1 MATGSILAFADFR
14 VDAPNGRLWR
24 DDEPLPITPKVLSVL
39 HHLAGRPQQLV
50 TKADLF
56 AHVWPETVVGDA
68 VLTVAIGE
76 LRKLLGDDPRTP
88 RFIET
93 VHRRGYRFIA
103 PVKAAGSAAGR
114 AATRASGREP
124 ASVAARRDAEPD
136 SKPGIVGRDEE
147 AALLHEALARTLDGD
162 RQIVFVTGAPGL
174 GKTTLVDAFLEQIAA
189 RETVWLAKGQCL
201 EHYGAGE
208 PFLPVFE
215 ALGTLAQEVPAEEF
229 VPLLRRHAPSWL
241 AQMPRLLD
249 EDDFVTLLRT
259 TAGVAPERRLRE
271 MLDALEVLAARA
283 PLLLVLEDLHW
294 SDYSTIDLIAA
305 LARRRSA
312 ARMLVLATFRPADVV
327 AQGHPLGAVAQEL
340 VTRRLARELPL
351 GLLPRAAVGSYLAA
365 RFPDN
370 RFPAELPGLLQ
381 ERTDGNPLFLVH
393 LLDEWIEGRRITHED
408 GAWQVG
414 GSLDDLGREL
424 PRSLRALIEQH
435 VARSKP
441 EEQRLVAAAS
451 VVGDEFAVGPLA
463 AALDGDPVEVERRCE
478 DLVARDLLER
488 RGIGRDPEGTV
499 AQLYGFRHA
508 LYRTVLY
515 ERIPVAQRQQWHR
528 RVARA
533 IEHASATQASDV
545 AAELALHFEQGCE
558 EPSAVR
564 YLGLAAQSAILR
576 SAHREAIG
584 YLRRAIALVPALP
597 DGEERDRIELVLRVA
612 LGVALSATQGYAAPE
627 VEETYT
633 RALELCRRTGGTTE
647 VFSTLHGLCRFYGV
661 RADFAVAI
669 EVGDQLY
676 RHAQEQD
683 DPALVLEASWAKGT
697 MLVYRGE
704 LAAARRMLEHG
715 ASLYRPAEHG
725 SNAHVY
731 GQDPGVACLSYLSWV
746 LLVMGELDHAVNR
759 ADAALALA
767 GEIGHPFT
775 LAFALHHA
783 ALTHQ
788 QRDDRAQTQA
798 LIARLRELASEQEFP
813 FWASMAQIAHGGE
826 LVRDGAL
833 DDGGAAVEQG
843 LAIHRA
849 LGADIGSTY
858 WLGLLAECHARRG
871 ARDAALEVV
880 ERALSLVEA
889 GQERLWEAELHR
901 LRGDVLLGAFTTP
914 AGAADRRT
922 RDQAAVCFDRAL
934 GVARA
939 QGARLWELRAATR
952 LARLTSAASGAKSA
966 IELLQPVAD
975 AFGEGHDAPDL
986 RAASALLQELHGSE
1000 EESPRRRARPRRR

>member
-1 MATGSILAFADFR
+1 MTTGSILAFADFR

-39 HHLAGRPQQLV
+39 HHLAERPQQLV

-76 LRKLLGDDPRTP
+76 IRKLLGDDPRTP

-103 PVKAAGSAAGR
+103 PVTAAGAAVGR
-114 AATRASGREP
+114 PVRADARERAS
-124 ASVAARRDAEPD
+124 AAARRDDAGER
-136 SKPGIVGRDEE
+136 KAGVVGRDDEL
-147 AALLHEALARTLDGD
+147 ALLHEALARALDGE
-162 RQIVFVTGAPGL
+162 RQIVFVTGAPGM
-174 GKTTLVDAFLEQIAA
+174 GKTTLVDAFLEQGAA

-208 PFLPVFE
+208 AFLPVFE
-215 ALGTLAQEVPAEEF
+215 ALGTLAQEVPTDEF

-241 AQMPRLLD
+241 AQMPKLLD
-249 EDDFVTLLRT
+249 EDDFSTLLRT

-271 MLDALEVLAARA
+271 MLDALEVLAERA

-294 SDYSTIDLIAA
+294 SDYSTVDLIAA
-305 LARRRSA
+305 LARRRST
-312 ARMLVLATFRPADVV
+312 ARLLVLATFRPADVV

-351 GLLPRAAVGSYLAA
+351 ALLPHDAVGSYLAT
-365 RFPDN
+365 RFPEN
-370 RFPAELPGLLQ
+370 RFPAELPTLLK

-393 LLDEWIEGRRITHED
+393 LVDEWIEGRRLTRTD

-414 GSLDDLGREL
+414 GSLDELGREL

-435 VARSKP
+435 VARVDAD
-441 EEQRLVAAAS
+441 EQQLVAAAS
-451 VVGDEFAVGPLA
+451 VVGDEFAIGPLA
-463 AALDGDPVEVERRCE
+463 AALQGDPVEVERRCE
-478 DLVARDLLER
+478 ELVARDLLER
-488 RGIGRDPEGTV
+488 RGIGRDPDGTL
-499 AQLYGFRHA
+499 ASRYGFRHA
-508 LYRTVLY
+508 LYRSVLY
-515 ERIPVAQRQQWHR
+515 ERIPIAQRQQWHR

-533 IEHASATQASDV
+533 LEQASGAQAGDV

-558 EPSAVR
+558 ESSAVR
-564 YLGLAAQSAILR
+564 YLALAAQNAILR

-584 YLRRAIALVPALP
+584 YLTRALAAVPTLP

-627 VEETYT
+627 VEATYT
-633 RALELCRRTGGTTE
+633 RALELCRRTGGAAE
-647 VFSTLHGLCRFYGV
+647 LFSTLHGLCRFYGV

-676 RHAQEQD
+676 RHAQEQH

-704 LAAARRMLEHG
+704 LVAARRMLEHG

-725 SNAHVY
+725 SHAYVY

-746 LLVMGELDHAVNR
+746 LLVMGELDQAVRR
-759 ADAALALA
+759 ADEALALA
-767 GEIGHPFT
+767 TEIGHPFT

-788 QRDDRAQTQA
+788 QRDDRARTQA

-858 WLGLLAECHARRG
+858 WLALLAECHARRG

-880 ERALSLVEA
+880 DRALSLVEA

-901 LRGDVLLGAFTTP
+901 LRGDVLLDAFTTP
-914 AGAADRRT
+914 GAPPDRRT
-922 RDQAAVCFDRAL
+922 RDQAATCFDRAL

-952 LARLTSAASGAKSA
+952 LARLTAAASGAKSA

-975 AFGEGHDAPDL
+975 AFGEGHDAADL
-986 RAASALLQELHGSE
+986 RTASALLHELRGGHD
-1000 EESPRRRARPRRR
+1000 ESPRRRTRPRRR